1 MTSKQKA
8 NQSTRDTKTT
18 DKGSNQQT
26 RDTKFMD
33 KDSTQ
38 QGRDTKFMDVD
49 RMVNEGLGSGN
60 VADDNELI
68 GETTTDTMD
77 QPESID
83 DEA

>member
-1 MTSKQKA
+1 MTSKQKT
-8 NQSTRDTKTT
+8 NQPSRDTKST

-38 QGRDTKFMDVD
+38 QGRDSKFMDVD
-49 RMVNEGLGSGN
+49 RMVNEGLGSAN
-60 VADDNELI
+60 INEQNELI
-68 GETTTDTMD
+68 GDTTTDTMY

>member
-8 NQSTRDTKTT
+8 NQSSRDTKTT